1 MIAKLPDTKTAATY
15 LVFLGGLLYKKN
27 IPAIIPLFVNGKF
40 VSDFCEKEN
49 LFDNILDSIKSSNVS
64 PVFLYRANARITLF
78 HFTEEDINNN
88 KSFRSS

>member
-1 MIAKLPDTKTAATY
+1 MITKLPDTKTAATY
-15 LVFLGGLLYKKN
+15 FAFLGSLLYKRN

-49 LFDNILDSIKSSNVS
+49 LFDNIFASAKNSNVS
-64 PVFLYRANARITLF
+64 PLFLYRANVRITLF

>member
-1 MIAKLPDTKTAATY
+1 MVTKLPDTKTAATY
-15 LVFLGGLLYKKN
+15 LALGGLPYKKN

-64 PVFLYRANARITLF
+64 PLFLYRANARITLF
-78 HFTEEDINNN
+78 HFKEEDINNN

>member
-1 MIAKLPDTKTAATY
+1 MITKLPDTKTAATY
-15 LVFLGGLLYKKN
+15 FAFLGSLLYKRN

-49 LFDNILDSIKSSNVS
+49 LFDNIFASVKNSNVS
-64 PVFLYRANARITLF
+64 PLFLYRTNVRITLF

>member
-15 LVFLGGLLYKKN
+15 FAFLGSLLYKRN

-49 LFDNILDSIKSSNVS
+49 LFDNIFASVKNSNVS
-64 PVFLYRANARITLF
+64 PLFLYRANVRITLF

>member
-1 MIAKLPDTKTAATY
+1 MITKLPDTKTAATY
-15 LVFLGGLLYKKN
+15 FAFLGSLLYKIN
-27 IPAIIPLFVNGKF
+27 IPEIIPLFVNGKF

-49 LFDNILDSIKSSNVS
+49 LFDNIFASVKNSNVS
-64 PVFLYRANARITLF
+64 PLFLYRANVRITLF